1 MDTKSLH
8 LQHQP
13 APECILK
20 GVGPKGEFHENAC
33 SGAETTRPASKALLT
48 GVVPT
53 DEIHLAK
60 RCASEGTLKGVV
72 PKGEF
77 HEIAESASEILL
89 AGVALTGEIHL
100 EKQCASEGIVEG
112 VMSRGGYKVVPPQ
125 RTTCPRRPSEGGQL
139 ER

>member
-60 RCASEGTLKGVV
+60 RCASEGLLKGVGA
-72 PKGEF
+72 KGEF
-77 HEIAESASEILL
+77 HGISQSASELLL
-89 AGVALTGEIHL
+89 AGVTAIGEIHL
-100 EKQCASEGIVEG
+100 
-112 VMSRGGYKVVPPQ
+112 
-125 RTTCPRRPSEGGQL
+125 
-139 ER
+139 